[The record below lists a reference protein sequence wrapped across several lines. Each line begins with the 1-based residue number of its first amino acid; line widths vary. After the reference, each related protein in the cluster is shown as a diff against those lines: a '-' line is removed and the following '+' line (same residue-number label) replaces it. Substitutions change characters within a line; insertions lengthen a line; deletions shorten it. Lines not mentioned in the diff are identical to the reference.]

1 MLHKII
7 IKIKEEPR
15 QAYIAFKLEQ
25 INEEVLVY
33 DSVKV
38 ENVNT
43 KYWTFEDTVFLKKVM
58 EEVSCFHKVT
68 LDDLIKYTL
77 RNVNVQKQGGI
88 DGN

>member
-25 INEEVLVY
+25 INEEDIALVY
-33 DSVKV
+33 DSVKL

-43 KYWTFEDTVFLKKVM
+43 KYWTFEDIVFLKKVM
-58 EEVSCFHKVT
+58 EKVSCFHKVT
-68 LDDLIKYTL
+68 LSCLIKDTL
-77 RNVNVQKQGGI
+77 RNVNVQK
-88 DGN
+88 

>member
-25 INEEVLVY
+25 QNEEDIVLVY

-77 RNVNVQKQGGI
+77 RNASVKK
-88 DGN
+88 